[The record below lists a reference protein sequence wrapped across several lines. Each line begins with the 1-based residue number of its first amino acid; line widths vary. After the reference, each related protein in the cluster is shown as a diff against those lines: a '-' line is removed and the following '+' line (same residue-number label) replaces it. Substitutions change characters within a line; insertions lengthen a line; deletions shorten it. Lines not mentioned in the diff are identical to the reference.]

1 MCSAALDHA
10 LLDCFA
16 VASSRDGAYTD
27 QFRESI
33 LKAVAS
39 FHGFICRTIFDDD
52 DLLQHFRNFPR
63 HRLDKVRHVGLEI
76 RRFIVRRN
84 YNADLHQMNSF
95 ADATAD
101 SIESSMLV

>member
-16 VASSRDGAYTD
+16 VASSRDGAHAD

-33 LKAVAS
+33 LKAAAS
-39 FHGFICRTIFDDD
+39 FNSCVGRAIFDDD

-63 HRLDKVRHVGLEI
+63 QRLDKVRHVGLEV
-76 RRFIVRRN
+76 RRLIVGRN